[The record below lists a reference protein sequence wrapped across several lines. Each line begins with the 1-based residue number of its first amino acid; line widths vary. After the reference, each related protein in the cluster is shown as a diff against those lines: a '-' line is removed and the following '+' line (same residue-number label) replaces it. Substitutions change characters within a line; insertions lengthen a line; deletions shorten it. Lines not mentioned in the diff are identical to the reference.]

1 MKVTND
7 MNNISSCNIVFI
19 TLGTSSN
26 EKDIVNFNKLVEEV
40 IEYTN
45 KETTILL
52 RSTISPGT
60 MKRISKTHEKNNDL
74 RFIYAPERI
83 AEGKAFKEFKEMPQ
97 T

>member
-1 MKVTND
+1 MKIIFKKISNKIPPFVEDELESQLSSAIDLGMKVTND

-45 KETTILL
+45 KETAILL
-52 RSTISPGT
+52 
-60 MKRISKTHEKNNDL
+60 EAL
-74 RFIYAPERI
+74 YLLA
-83 AEGKAFKEFKEMPQ
+83 Q
-97 T
+97 